1 MKRIVWLPVIFW
13 GLSVQAQQ
21 DDSSILRRLADAVL
35 SSGSAYESLRTLCKT
50 VGPRLSGSPG
60 IVKAEAWARQALQ
73 AAGAEKIWLQEC
85 QVPNWH
91 RGREEA
97 WYGSKDGKTLK
108 KTALDILALG
118 NSIGTDPK
126 GVYAP
131 AILINDFR
139 ELEKRKDEIAGKVV
153 VFNNIFNPRNLA
165 TFKSYGES
173 GAYRRSGP
181 SQAARY
187 GAKAVLI
194 RSVTAATDNNPHT
207 GSLMYDSAYPQI
219 PAAAMGLK
227 DADALIA
234 RLKAGEEVY
243 IYYRSEAGFGEDVT
257 AHNVVGEW
265 KGAEFPDQYI
275 TVGGHL
281 DSWDPAEGAQDD
293 GAGCVHSIEV
303 LRALKAIGYTPKHT
317 IRVVLFANEENG
329 ARGGRKYAEMAK
341 TNGEQHLFA
350 LESDAGGFTPRGFG
364 FTLSA
369 DRLRNIRAWVPL
381 LAPYGV
387 YEFAAGG
394 GGTDISPLNSL
405 LGTPVAGLIPDGA
418 RYFDYHHARTD
429 VFENVNKRELDL
441 GALNMAILIYLV
453 DKYGL

>member
-293 GAGCVHSIEV
+293 GAGCVH
-303 LRALKAIGYTPKHT
+303 
-317 IRVVLFANEENG
+317 
-329 ARGGRKYAEMAK
+329 
-341 TNGEQHLFA
+341 
-350 LESDAGGFTPRGFG
+350 
-364 FTLSA
+364 
-369 DRLRNIRAWVPL
+369 
-381 LAPYGV
+381 
-387 YEFAAGG
+387 
-394 GGTDISPLNSL
+394 
-405 LGTPVAGLIPDGA
+405 
-418 RYFDYHHARTD
+418 
-429 VFENVNKRELDL
+429 
-441 GALNMAILIYLV
+441 
-453 DKYGL
+453 

>member
-1 MKRIVWLPVIFW
+1 
-13 GLSVQAQQ
+13 
-21 DDSSILRRLADAVL
+21 
-35 SSGSAYESLRTLCKT
+35 
-50 VGPRLSGSPG
+50 
-60 IVKAEAWARQALQ
+60 
-73 AAGAEKIWLQEC
+73 
-85 QVPNWH
+85 
-91 RGREEA
+91 
-97 WYGSKDGKTLK
+97 
-108 KTALDILALG
+108 
-118 NSIGTDPK
+118 
-126 GVYAP
+126 
-131 AILINDFR
+131 
-139 ELEKRKDEIAGKVV
+139 
-153 VFNNIFNPRNLA
+153 
-165 TFKSYGES
+165 
-173 GAYRRSGP
+173 
-181 SQAARY
+181 
-187 GAKAVLI
+187 
-194 RSVTAATDNNPHT
+194 
-207 GSLMYDSAYPQI
+207 
-219 PAAAMGLK
+219 
-227 DADALIA
+227 
-234 RLKAGEEVY
+234 
-243 IYYRSEAGFGEDVT
+243 
-257 AHNVVGEW
+257 
-265 KGAEFPDQYI
+265 
-275 TVGGHL
+275 
-281 DSWDPAEGAQDD
+281 
-293 GAGCVHSIEV
+293 
-303 LRALKAIGYTPKHT
+303 LKAIGYTPKHT

>member
-1 MKRIVWLPVIFW
+1 MKRIVWLSVIFW
-13 GLSVQAQQ
+13 GLSVHAQQ
-21 DDSSILRRLADAVL
+21 DDSTILRRLADAVL

-60 IVKAEAWARQALQ
+60 MVKAEAWARQALQ

-108 KTALDILALG
+108 KTSLDILALG

-126 GVYAP
+126 GVYAQ

-194 RSVTAATDNNPHT
+194 RSVTAATDNHPHT
-207 GSLMYDSAYPQI
+207 GSLMYDSAYPRI

-234 RLKAGEEVY
+234 RLKAGEEIYV
-243 IYYRSEAGFGEDVT
+243 YYRSEAGFGQDVT
-257 AHNVVGEW
+257 AHNVIGELR
-265 KGAEFPDQYI
+265 GSEFPDQYI

-303 LRALKAIGYTPKHT
+303 LRALKAIGYTPRHT

-329 ARGGRKYAEMAK
+329 ARGGRKYADMAK
-341 TNGEQHLFA
+341 LNGEQHLFA

-394 GGTDISPLNSL
+394 GGTDISPLNFL